1 MASKGLPKEF
11 VRNMTLEELAA
22 LPKRTVGT
30 DVTAHFLEMD
40 RFNVTLM
47 ARQKMFPP
55 EIKCYFSGNR
65 LHCVKDSLLRY
76 LGYQAGAA
84 S

>member
-1 MASKGLPKEF
+1 MASKGLSPEF

-22 LPKRTVGT
+22 LQKRTVGT

-65 LHCVKDSLLRY
+65 LHVMKNSLLAY
-76 LGYQAGAA
+76 LGYKSA
-84 S
+84 

>member
-11 VRNMTLEELAA
+11 VRNMTLEELDA
-22 LPKRTVGT
+22 LPQRTVGT

-65 LHCVKDSLLRY
+65 LHVMKNSLLSYR
-76 LGYQAGAA
+76 GYKSA
-84 S
+84 

>member
-1 MASKGLPKEF
+1 MASKGLSPEF

-30 DVTAHFLEMD
+30 DVIAHFLEMD

-55 EIKCYFSGNR
+55 ENKCYFSGNR
-65 LHCVKDSLLRY
+65 LHVMKNSLLAY
-76 LGYQAGAA
+76 LGYKSA
-84 S
+84 

>member
-1 MASKGLPKEF
+1 MASKGLSPEF
-11 VRNMTLEELAA
+11 VRNMTLEELVA
-22 LPKRTVGT
+22 LPQRTVGT

-65 LHCVKDSLLRY
+65 LHVMKNSLLAY
-76 LGYQAGAA
+76 LGYKSA
-84 S
+84 

>member
-1 MASKGLPKEF
+1 MASKGLSPEF

-30 DVTAHFLEMD
+30 DVIAHFLEMD

-65 LHCVKDSLLRY
+65 LHVMKNSLLAY
-76 LGYQAGAA
+76 LGYKSA
-84 S
+84 

>member
-1 MASKGLPKEF
+1 MASKGLSPEF
-11 VRNMTLEELAA
+11 VRRMTVEELAA
-22 LPKRTVGT
+22 LPQLTVGT

-55 EIKCYFSGNR
+55 EIKCHFSGNR
-65 LHCVKDSLLRY
+65 LHVMKNSLLAY
-76 LGYQAGAA
+76 LGYRSA
-84 S
+84 